1 MPDEIKSALEIAL
14 EKAEKIGKASK
25 EELEVFK
32 LKEEAQRLV
41 AKFLRNEISDFEE
54 RIKEFLKDK
63 NPQQKKII
71 YQGMVDVFLRN
82 VVLPSYEYQLE
93 DIKKTLEGLR
103 NLFKNI
109 PEISKICQQLEK
121 LLKEY
126 YTHKE
131 AIYNELVKRFNT
143 GVEALEKALSD
154 QLGTEVKVSVEE
166 HPQFKEEWNKIKSK
180 LDEEYGKQLEY
191 FKNIFKKI
199 VS

>member
-1 MPDEIKSALEIAL
+1 MPDEIKSTLEIAL

-25 EELEVFK
+25 EELETFK
-32 LKEEAQRLV
+32 LKEEAQRLA
-41 AKFLRNEISDFEE
+41 AKFLRNEISNFEE
-54 RIKEFLKDK
+54 KVKEFLKDK

-71 YQGMVDVFLRN
+71 YQGMVDVFLKN

-93 DIKKTLEGLR
+93 DIKKTLDGLQT
-103 NLFKNI
+103 LFKNV
-109 PEISKICQQLEK
+109 PELSKICQQLEK
-121 LLKEY
+121 LIKEY

-143 GVEALEKALSD
+143 SIEALEKTLSD

-166 HPQFKEEWNKIKSK
+166 HPQFKEEWSKIKTK

>member
-1 MPDEIKSALEIAL
+1 MPDEIKSTLEIAL

-25 EELEVFK
+25 EELETFK
-32 LKEEAQRLV
+32 LKEEAQRLA

-54 RIKEFLKDK
+54 KVKEFLKDK

-71 YQGMVDVFLRN
+71 YQGMVDVFLKN

-93 DIKKTLEGLR
+93 DIKKTLDGLQT
-103 NLFKNI
+103 LFKNV
-109 PEISKICQQLEK
+109 PELSKICQQLEK
-121 LLKEY
+121 LIKEY

-143 GVEALEKALSD
+143 SIEALEKTLSD

-166 HPQFKEEWNKIKSK
+166 HPQFKEEWSKIKTK